1 MGQSLMIEI
10 NLARSLQRPVNPHE
24 SSRLFFWLVGVVVFM
39 GFGGASWWWTQSL
52 QEQVDALVQ
61 EKIVKIQDLVQIKE
75 SLDKLQRFHEQK
87 VLLMTSIEQLSDQ
100 EREKAWPVKMLDGV
114 SRNVEKL
121 DIWLERVQL
130 DSRVVEL
137 RGQSLVLE
145 DIGKF
150 MEGLENDGI
159 IVSLPVVEILDHPG
173 GESDVFSFL
182 IRFVW
187 DQQVTT

>member
-1 MGQSLMIEI
+1 MIEI
-10 NLARSLQRPVNPHE
+10 NLARSLQRPGNPHE
-24 SSRLFFWLVGVVVFM
+24 YSKLFCRLVGVVVFM
-39 GFGGASWWWTQSL
+39 GFGVASWWWTQSL

-61 EKIVKIQDLVQIKE
+61 EKIVKTQDLVQIRG

-87 VLLMTSIEQLSDQ
+87 VLLMTSIEQLSEQ

-130 DSRVVEL
+130 ELRVVEL
-137 RGQSLVLE
+137 RGQSLALE

-173 GESDVFSFL
+173 GESAAFSFL

-187 DQQVTT
+187 EQQVTT

>member
-1 MGQSLMIEI
+1 MIEI

-24 SSRLFFWLVGVVVFM
+24 YSRLFCWLVGVVVFM
-39 GFGGASWWWTQSL
+39 GFGVASCWWTQSL

-130 DSRVVEL
+130 ESRVVEL
-137 RGQSLVLE
+137 RGQSLALE

>member
-1 MGQSLMIEI
+1 
-10 NLARSLQRPVNPHE
+10 
-24 SSRLFFWLVGVVVFM
+24 
-39 GFGGASWWWTQSL
+39 
-52 QEQVDALVQ
+52 
-61 EKIVKIQDLVQIKE
+61 
-75 SLDKLQRFHEQK
+75 
-87 VLLMTSIEQLSDQ
+87 MTSIDQLRDQ
-100 EREKAWPVKMLDGV
+100 EREKSWPVKMLDGV

-130 DSRVVEL
+130 ESRVVEL
-137 RGQSLVLE
+137 RGQSLALE

-159 IVSLPVVEILDHPG
+159 IVSLPEVEILDHPG
-173 GESDVFSFL
+173 GESDVFSFM

>member
-10 NLARSLQRPVNPHE
+10 NLARSLQRQVNPHDY
-24 SSRLFFWLVGVVVFM
+24 SRLFCWLVGVVVFM
-39 GFGGASWWWTQSL
+39 GFGVASWWWTQSL
-52 QEQVDALVQ
+52 QGQVDALFQ
-61 EKIVKIQDLVQIKE
+61 EKIVRIQDLVQIKE
-75 SLDKLQRFHEQK
+75 SLNKLQRFNEQK
-87 VLLMTSIEQLSDQ
+87 VLLMTSIEQLSAQ

-130 DSRVVEL
+130 ESRVVEL
-137 RGQSLVLE
+137 RGQSLALE
-145 DIGKF
+145 DIGNF

>member
-1 MGQSLMIEI
+1 MGQFLMIEI
-10 NLARSLQRPVNPHE
+10 NLARSLQRPVNTHE
-24 SSRLFFWLVGVVVFM
+24 YSRLFCWLVGLVVFM
-39 GFGGASWWWTQSL
+39 GFGVASWWWTQSL

-61 EKIVKIQDLVQIKE
+61 EKIVKIQDLAQLKKSFE
-75 SLDKLQRFHEQK
+75 KLKGFHEQK
-87 VLLMTSIEQLSDQ
+87 VLFMTSIKQLSDQ

-130 DSRVVEL
+130 ESRVVEL
-137 RGQSLVLE
+137 RGQSLALE

-159 IVSLPVVEILDHPG
+159 IVSLPVVEILDDPG
-173 GESDVFSFL
+173 GESDVFSFM

>member
-10 NLARSLQRPVNPHE
+10 NLARSLQRPVNPHKY
-24 SSRLFFWLVGVVVFM
+24 SSLVCWLVGVVVSV
-39 GFGGASWWWTQSL
+39 GFVMASWWWTQSL
-52 QEQVDALVQ
+52 QEQVDALLQ
-61 EKIVKIQDLVQIKE
+61 EKIVKMQDLVQIKD
-75 SLDKLQRFHEQK
+75 SLKNLQRFNEQK

-100 EREKAWPVKMLDGV
+100 ERVKAWPVILLDGV
-114 SRNVEKL
+114 SRNVEEL

-130 DSRVVEL
+130 ESRVVEL
-137 RGQSLVLE
+137 RGQSLALE

-150 MEGLENDGI
+150 IEGLENDGI

>member
-1 MGQSLMIEI
+1 MGPSFMIEI
-10 NLARSLQRPVNPHE
+10 NLARSLQRQVNPHE
-24 SSRLFFWLVGVVVFM
+24 YSTLVCWLVGVVVAV
-39 GFGGASWWWTQSL
+39 GFGMASWWWTQFL

-75 SLDKLQRFHEQK
+75 GLKNLQRFNEQK

-100 EREKAWPVKMLDGV
+100 EREKAWPVKLLNGV
-114 SRNVEKL
+114 SRNVEEL
-121 DIWLERVQL
+121 DIWLDRVQL
-130 DSRVVEL
+130 ESRVVEL
-137 RGQSLVLE
+137 RGQSLALE

-159 IVSLPVVEILDHPG
+159 IVSLSAVEILDHPG
-173 GESDVFSFL
+173 GGSDVFSFL

-187 DQQVTT
+187 DQQVAT

>member
-1 MGQSLMIEI
+1 
-10 NLARSLQRPVNPHE
+10 
-24 SSRLFFWLVGVVVFM
+24 
-39 GFGGASWWWTQSL
+39 
-52 QEQVDALVQ
+52 
-61 EKIVKIQDLVQIKE
+61 
-75 SLDKLQRFHEQK
+75 
-87 VLLMTSIEQLSDQ
+87 MTSIKQLNDQ

-130 DSRVVEL
+130 ESRVVEL
-137 RGQSLVLE
+137 RGQSLALE

-159 IVSLPVVEILDHPG
+159 IVSLPVVEILDDPG
-173 GESDVFSFL
+173 GESDVFSFM

>member
-1 MGQSLMIEI
+1 MGQFLMIEI
-10 NLARSLQRPVNPHE
+10 NLARSLQRPVNTHE
-24 SSRLFFWLVGVVVFM
+24 YSRLFCWLVGIVVFM
-39 GFGGASWWWTQSL
+39 GFGVAIWWWTQSL

-61 EKIVKIQDLVQIKE
+61 EKIVKIQDLAHLKKSFE
-75 SLDKLQRFHEQK
+75 KLQGFHEQK
-87 VLLMTSIEQLSDQ
+87 VLFMTSIKQLNDQ

-130 DSRVVEL
+130 ESRVVEL
-137 RGQSLVLE
+137 RGQSLALE

-159 IVSLPVVEILDHPG
+159 IVSLPVVEILDDPG
-173 GESDVFSFL
+173 GESDVFSFM